1 MYYLP
6 FGSRAW
12 NWDNEII
19 MKKIKIDWA
28 RSKVYIL
35 PVLAG
40 VVTAVVLFIIINLI
54 KSGNRIVVKPQ
65 AIPTGIVIPTTTPTP
80 DPNADFAFLIM
91 GYAGGNHDGSGLTDT
106 IMVAVVQPKKERI
119 VLISIPRDLW
129 VNLPLSTDTEK
140 EYWYKINAAYVLG
153 KDDRNYPNK
162 AIEFTGEAGGG
173 MVAKYVV
180 GQVLGI
186 NIDYFGA
193 IDFDGFTKAIDSLG
207 GVKVKVTRSFE
218 DPYYPLTDM
227 ENDTC
232 GKTEEEIMALEA
244 TMSGWKLEESYG
256 CRFETLKF
264 EAGLVEMDG
273 ATALK
278 YARSRHSPTDGGD
291 FNRSR
296 RQKEV
301 IEAVKEK
308 VVSIGFL
315 PKIVSL
321 INQLSY
327 HVQTD
332 ADLDRIGMWLG
343 RAGEFFDYQTE
354 SITLSTGNV
363 LVEGKSQSG
372 QYVLMT
378 DDGLGNWDK
387 IHEYIKNVLEDN
399 NSIID

>member
-1 MYYLP
+1 MP
-6 FGSRAW
+6 
-12 NWDNEII
+12 
-19 MKKIKIDWA
+19 
-28 RSKVYIL
+28 
-35 PVLAG
+35 
-40 VVTAVVLFIIINLI
+40 TA
-54 KSGNRIVVKPQ
+54 
-65 AIPTGIVIPTTTPTP
+65 TPTP
-80 DPNADFAFLIM
+80 DPDADFAFLLL
-91 GYAGGNHDGSGLTDT
+91 GYAGGNHDGSDLTDT
-106 IMVAVVQPKKERI
+106 MMVAVVQPKKERI

-129 VNLPLSTDTEK
+129 VNLPLSSNGD

-153 KDDRNYPNK
+153 KDDVKYPDK

-180 GQVLGI
+180 SKVLGI
-186 NIDYFGA
+186 NVDYFGA
-193 IDFDGFTKAIDSLG
+193 VDFDGFIKAIDSLG
-207 GVKVKVTRSFE
+207 GIAIKVTRSFE
-218 DPYYPLTDM
+218 DPYYPLTGM

-232 GKTEEEIMALEA
+232 GKTEEEIIALEA
-244 TMSGWKLEESYG
+244 TVSGWKLEQAYE
-256 CRFETLKF
+256 CRFETLNF

-273 ATALK
+273 ITALK

-308 VVSIGFL
+308 IISIGFL

-332 ADLDRIGMWLG
+332 ADLNRIGMWLG
-343 RAGEFFDYQTE
+343 RAGEFFDYEVE
-354 SITLSTGNV
+354 SVSLSTENV
-363 LVEGKSQSG
+363 LVEGKSQGG

-378 DDGLGNWDK
+378 VDGLGNWSK
-387 IHEYIKNVLEDN
+387 IHEFIN
-399 NSIID
+399 NILANKIEESDSN